1 MEILLAI
8 VVASAVIFFGALI
21 SMGNERQ
28 RRAIDLLCEE
38 FIRWSEQDLLIKR
51 GEISLV
57 VQVPDPLNWFGRLA
71 SKVTGL
77 NLNLHQAELLE
88 NANTLSFL
96 VENTSERVLF
106 TTSSPTDIRRLNAKE
121 RRHPLHDATVNP
133 LLSLPR
139 NVMIRKISLGNG
151 GFMFDLQFP
160 LAWKALTGKEP
171 EQGKEVWLYL
181 FPDSRS

>member
-1 MEILLAI
+1 MEIILAI

-28 RRAIDLLCEE
+28 RRAIDSLHEE
-38 FIRWSEQDLLIKR
+38 ITRWSEQDLLIKR
-51 GEISLV
+51 EKLSLV
-57 VQVPDPLNWFGRLA
+57 VEVPKPLNWFSQLA
-71 SKVTGL
+71 SKVAGL
-77 NLNLHQAELLE
+77 NLNLYQAELLE
-88 NANTLSFL
+88 NTNVLSFL

-106 TTSSPTDIRRLNAKE
+106 TTSSPADIRRLNARKS
-121 RRHPLHDATVNP
+121 RTQLHDLIVNP

-139 NVMIRKISLGNG
+139 NATIRKISLGNG

-160 LAWKALTGKEP
+160 LAWKALTGKEH

-181 FPDSRS
+181 FPDGHS

>member
-28 RRAIDLLCEE
+28 RRAIDSLREE
-38 FIRWSEQDLLIKR
+38 IVRWSEQDLLIKR
-51 GEISLV
+51 EKLSLV

-71 SKVTGL
+71 SKVAGM
-77 NLNLHQAELLE
+77 NLNLYQAELHE
-88 NANTLSFL
+88 NINVLSFL

-106 TTSSPTDIRRLNAKE
+106 TTSSPADIRRLNAKE
-121 RRHPLHDATVNP
+121 KRDQLHDVTVNP
-133 LLSLPR
+133 LHSLPR
-139 NVMIRKISLGNG
+139 NVMIRRISLGNG

>member
-1 MEILLAI
+1 MELILTI

-28 RRAIDLLCEE
+28 RRAIDSLREE
-38 FIRWSEQDLLIKR
+38 IIRWSEQDLLIKR
-51 GEISLV
+51 EKLSLV
-57 VQVPDPLNWFGRLA
+57 VQVPDPLKWFGQLA
-71 SKVTGL
+71 SKVAGL
-77 NLNLHQAELLE
+77 NLRLYQAELLE
-88 NANTLSFL
+88 NTNVLSFL
-96 VENTSERVLF
+96 VENTSERILF
-106 TTSSPTDIRRLNAKE
+106 TTSSPADIRRMNTRE
-121 RRHPLHDATVNP
+121 SRTQLHDVIVNP

-139 NVMIRKISLGNG
+139 NVTIRKISLSNG

-181 FPDSRS
+181 FPDGRS

>member
-21 SMGNERQ
+21 SIGNERQ
-28 RRAIDLLCEE
+28 KKAIDSLREE
-38 FIRWSEQDLLIKR
+38 IVRWSEQDLLIKR
-51 GEISLV
+51 EKLSLV
-57 VQVPDPLNWFGRLA
+57 VQVTDPLNWFGQLT

-77 NLNLHQAELLE
+77 NLNLYQAELIE
-88 NANTLSFL
+88 NTNILSFL

-106 TTSSPTDIRRLNAKE
+106 TASSPADLRRLNSRQSRKQ
-121 RRHPLHDATVNP
+121 LHDVTVNP

-139 NVMIRKISLGNG
+139 NVTIRKISLSNG
-151 GFMFDLQFP
+151 GYMFDLQFP

-181 FPDSRS
+181 FPDGHY

>member
-21 SMGNERQ
+21 SMGNEHQ
-28 RRAIDLLCEE
+28 RRAIDSLREE
-38 FIRWSEQDLLIKR
+38 IIRWSEQDLLIKR
-51 GEISLV
+51 EKLSLV
-57 VQVPDPLNWFGRLA
+57 AEVPDPLNWFGRLA
-71 SKVTGL
+71 SKVVGR
-77 NLNLHQAELLE
+77 NLNLYQAELHE
-88 NANTLSFL
+88 NMNALSFL
-96 VENTSERVLF
+96 VENTSEQVLF
-106 TTSSPTDIRRLNAKE
+106 TTNSPVDIRRLTAKE
-121 RRHPLHDATVNP
+121 RRVPLHDAPANP

-181 FPDSRS
+181 FPDRHS